1 MSALPRNA
9 VLLSKKRQF
18 LDLCQRKSH
27 FWFFGAFT
35 YSGLWVGKLPIYVRE
50 SGYSSTLKVGSLCE
64 AIMC

>member
-1 MSALPRNA
+1 M
-9 VLLSKKRQF
+9 QF
-18 LDLCQRKSH
+18 FYQRKGNSWIYAKEKAISD
-27 FWFFGAFT
+27 FLGAFT